1 MKNITRARHKNQLMS
16 LTVSEISRV
25 SPLFQMLLLQR
36 CFKIKGY
43 VTTGSLSIFTYF
55 VYFIVHRGAFIYSFQ
70 KLLYRVVKQ
79 EGSGDIVAVKESY
92 EQLLSELPN
101 EVVTLCQSIQIRRY
115 LSVCLIIL

>member
-1 MKNITRARHKNQLMS
+1 MS

-43 VTTGSLSIFTYF
+43 VTTESLSIF
-55 VYFIVHRGAFIYSFQ
+55 VYFIVHRGASIYSFQ

-101 EVVTLCQSIQIRRY
+101 EVVTLCQSI
-115 LSVCLIIL
+115 